1 MYGIWEQTQN
11 TIFKTLSTSY
21 SPEVNMNREIIEKW
35 IKRNHVI
42 PKKFKYYLDEE
53 SFRFRFNSQINLG
66 KALEEVPHIVSYNMW
81 DETTFYIFLNHP
93 NLNREKLYALLF
105 ALESALK
112 SADNSIQ

>member
-1 MYGIWEQTQN
+1 MQN

-21 SPEVNMNREIIEKW
+21 SLEVNMKNQEIIEKW

-42 PKKFKYYLDEE
+42 SKKFEYYLDEE

-66 KALEEVPHIVSYNMW
+66 KALEEVPHMVSCNMW

-93 NLNREKLYALLF
+93 NLNREKLYALLS
-105 ALESALK
+105 ALE